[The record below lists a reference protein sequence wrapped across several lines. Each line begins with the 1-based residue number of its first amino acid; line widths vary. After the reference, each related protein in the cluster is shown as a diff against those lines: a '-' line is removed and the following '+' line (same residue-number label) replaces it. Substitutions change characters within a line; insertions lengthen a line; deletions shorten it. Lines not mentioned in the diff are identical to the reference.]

1 VERQVKHE
9 YASDWKQVGNLADG
23 ILRSVVEK
31 RMKQAEFMA
40 AEKGPFEAARNSPH
54 AETRK
59 QLVPPL
65 SPLMTPPAHSSHGR
79 L

>member
-1 VERQVKHE
+1 MKHE
-9 YASDWKQVGNLADG
+9 YASDWKQVGSLADS

-40 AEKGPFEAARNSPH
+40 AEKGPFEAARNSPY

-59 QLVPPL
+59 QLVLPL
-65 SPLMTPPAHSSHGR
+65 SPLTAPPVLTSGR